1 MHVPLTSIIG
11 VRFLHSNSMCEEC
24 FQCDSAK
31 FSLGLL
37 LHLAKRRLLRPLSR
51 LSWVAMLLVARLRNV
66 RFAKWHAYSRHT
78 SRKYCYI
85 FLYILNLPFVILAY
99 FVYTV
104 V

>member
-51 LSWVAMLLVARLRNV
+51 LSWVAMLLVAR
-66 RFAKWHAYSRHT
+66 FEE
-78 SRKYCYI
+78 RKIRQVAC
-85 FLYILNLPFVILAY
+85 VQSAHKS
-99 FVYTV
+99 
-104 V
+104 